1 MSNTVLHAFLS
12 MKPRAHDAESVRI
25 FTDAETRGKVIAQI
39 EQWPCFALPAP
50 HNAVAIGG
58 LAVAGDTAEAW
69 LITAEGFEKHLRVVL
84 RQVKRLLADA
94 VQVFGLR
101 QLLVLVDPNR
111 AGAVRFVQKLGF
123 ERFPRDAA
131 DGGRFALGQEK
142 AVDMYFLTITK
153 GVNNVRHC

>member
-1 MSNTVLHAFLS
+1 MSQTVLQAFLN
-12 MKPRAHDAESVRI
+12 MKPRAGVAESVRI
-25 FTDAETRGKVIAQI
+25 FTDPHTRANVIAQI

-58 LAVAGDTAEAW
+58 IAVAGDTAEAW
-69 LITAEGFEKHLRVVL
+69 LITGDGFEKQLRVVL

-94 VQVFGLR
+94 VRVFGLR
-101 QLLVLVDPNR
+101 QLLVLVDPTR
-111 AGAVRFVQKLGF
+111 PGAVRFVQKLGF

-142 AVDMYFLTITK
+142 AVDMYFFNFNGRK
-153 GVNNVRHC
+153 